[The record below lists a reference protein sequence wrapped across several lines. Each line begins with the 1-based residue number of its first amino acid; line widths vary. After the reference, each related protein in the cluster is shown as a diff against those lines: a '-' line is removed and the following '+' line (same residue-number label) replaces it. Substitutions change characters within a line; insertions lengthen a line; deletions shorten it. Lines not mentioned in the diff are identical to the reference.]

1 MKTWKLNFYATN
13 TLWDEFTREIVAE
26 TKEDAIRKLKENF
39 CTSELKDIYLIGVKD
54 KEIAQ

>member
-26 TKEDAIRKLKENF
+26 TKEDAIKKLKENF
-39 CTSELKDIYLIGVKD
+39 YGYDLKDIYLIGVKD
-54 KEIAQ
+54 KEVA